1 VSRVFGRLALQA
13 LGFAAVAACG
23 DGAPTGS
30 GGPVP
35 EILSAVV
42 APNPTNAL
50 SALVSYTAQGT
61 DSARLTYWADTVPLA
76 ATPYSRPT
84 RGQGQI
90 AVLGLAPRTAYRA
103 VVEVVGPG
111 GVAAE
116 SVAFVSGDL
125 PAALQSVSLNLSG
138 TPPPGYLLTQ
148 VSGNDTGFAVAFDQ
162 SGHIRW
168 YRGFSTGA
176 GEHALAAE
184 QQPDGRFTL
193 FMGASRGWEPVP
205 GRYFEFTAAGESLA
219 VYSAGNALYTDPHE
233 LLLRSGG
240 SGQVAY
246 LFGYDLRNVDLTAL
260 GGAASQLI
268 AGHSILRQ
276 SASGAIEFQWSAW
289 DHFDLA
295 EWVGRPP
302 NLAQQLVIDFDHPN
316 SIEIDPAGAYIVSF
330 ASLAQIVRID
340 PATGAMRWRFGGQ
353 KNQFVLNGDPLG
365 GFGIQHDV
373 RLLANGD
380 LLLFDNGNYHNPPES
395 RAVEYRLDTLAMTA
409 TLVWQYR
416 HATPIFAP
424 YVGSTQRYRNGHTLV
439 GFGAAGIMTEVAA
452 DGSVVWEGTLVSP
465 DPPPT
470 TFYRVRQLPSL
481 YVYQQP

>member
-1 VSRVFGRLALQA
+1 MGLA
-13 LGFAAVAACG
+13 VITACG
-23 DGAPTGS
+23 EGGPTS
-30 GGPVP
+30 GGGAAPH
-35 EILSAVV
+35 ILSAVV
-42 APNPTNAL
+42 GANPTNAL
-50 SALVSYTAQGT
+50 SAIVTFAAQGA
-61 DSARLTYWADTVPLA
+61 DSARLTYWADTVSQA
-76 ATPYSRPT
+76 ATPYSRPVQ
-84 RGQGQI
+84 GQGQI
-90 AVLGLAPRTAYRA
+90 VALGLAPRTAYRGT
-103 VVEVVGPG
+103 VEVKGPG

-116 SVAFVSGDL
+116 SVAFVSGEL
-125 PAALQSVSLNLSG
+125 PAALQSVRLDLSG
-138 TPPPGYLLTQ
+138 TPPSGYLLTE
-148 VSGNDTGFAVAFDQ
+148 VTVNDTGFALAFDQ
-162 SGHIRW
+162 SGGIRW
-168 YRGFSTGA
+168 YRGFATGA

-193 FMGASRGWEPVP
+193 FLGGSSGWQPVP

-233 LLLRSGG
+233 LLLRSRG
-240 SGQVAY
+240 SGREAY
-246 LFGYDLRNVDLTAL
+246 LFGYDLRNVDLTTL

-289 DHFDLA
+289 DHFALT
-295 EWVGRPP
+295 EWVGRPA
-302 NLAQQLVIDFDHPN
+302 NLAQLLVIDFDHPN
-316 SIEIDPAGAYIVSF
+316 SIEIDPGGDYIVSF

-353 KNQFVLNGDPLG
+353 ENQFVLNGDPLG

-373 RLLANGD
+373 RLLSNGD
-380 LLLFDNGNYHNPPES
+380 LLFFDNGNYHNPPES

-424 YVGSTQRYRNGHTLV
+424 FVGSTQRYRNGHTLV

-452 DGSVVWEGTLVSP
+452 DGSVVWEGSLSAPGPT
-465 DPPPT
+465 PT

-481 YVYQQP
+481 YAYQEP